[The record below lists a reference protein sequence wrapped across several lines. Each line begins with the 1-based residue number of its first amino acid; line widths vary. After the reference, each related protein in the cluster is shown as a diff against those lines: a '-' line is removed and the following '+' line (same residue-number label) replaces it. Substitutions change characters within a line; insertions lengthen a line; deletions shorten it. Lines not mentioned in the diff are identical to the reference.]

1 MQRNWNS
8 PHHLHRCPQHRHL
21 LLHCCLCPFG
31 LDYYCRGSCHSGHPH
46 RLGRS
51 HTAWGCTQM
60 DSCPVSKE
68 RGRWRR
74 REKKN
79 QEWYLGAVHPIC
91 HPSLNGS
98 FHWGGSDVVWKGA
111 LFLGLVPVLML
122 GLANTQCCSFR
133 GVPLCWNL
141 RFWHWLAETF
151 AFLLSTPLP
160 HPPTPQSPAAY
171 LVNSMNSES

>member
-1 MQRNWNS
+1 MQHNWNS
-8 PHHLHRCPQHRHL
+8 PHHLHRCPQRRHL
-21 LLHCCLCPFG
+21 LLHCYLCLFG
-31 LDYYCRGSCHSGHPH
+31 LDYYCRDSCHNGHPH

-68 RGRWRR
+68 R
-74 REKKN
+74 EMKKKRKKKSGMVFRCGSPHLPSEP
-79 QEWYLGAVHPIC
+79 EWIL
-91 HPSLNGS
+91 SLA
-98 FHWGGSDVVWKGA
+98 GSDVVWKGA

-141 RFWHWLAETF
+141 RFWHWLAET
-151 AFLLSTPLP
+151 
-160 HPPTPQSPAAY
+160 SPAAY
-171 LVNSMNSES
+171 LLNSMNSES